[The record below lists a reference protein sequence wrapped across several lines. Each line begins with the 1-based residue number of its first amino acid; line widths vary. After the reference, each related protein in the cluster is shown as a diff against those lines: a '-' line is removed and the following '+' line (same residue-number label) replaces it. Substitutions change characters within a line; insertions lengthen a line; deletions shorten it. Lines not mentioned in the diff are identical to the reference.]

1 MALSQL
7 SQELSPPT
15 CRAACAPFTPSN
27 SGQRSPPTYYRGC
40 WHVVSRGFFLGYRPY
55 NPRPQEK
62 EFTTRRPSSSTRRCS
77 VRLAPIAE
85 DSSLLPPV
93 GVWAV
98 LNPSVADHPLRP
110 ATDRRLG
117 RPLPPQLANR
127 PRTPPAAPGLFTDT
141 RLSSPRPQRST
152 RAYAVLSPIS
162 ERYPPPPGRLSTCYA
177 PVRHSGGSRKNP
189 LVRLACVTHAA
200 SVCPEPGSN
209 SPSK

>member
-1 MALSQL
+1 MVLPLRQ
-7 SQELSPPT
+7 
-15 CRAACAPFTPSN
+15 
-27 SGQRSPPTYYRGC
+27 G
-40 WHVVSRGFFLGYRPY
+40 
-55 NPRPQEK
+55 
-62 EFTTRRPSSSTRRCS
+62 FTTRRPSSSTRRCS

-127 PRTPPAAPGLFTDT
+127 PRTPPAAPGLFTET
-141 RLSSPRPQRST
+141 PLSSPRPCRST

-177 PVRHSGGSRKNP
+177 PVRHSGDSRKSP
-189 LVRLACVTHAA
+189 LVRLACVRHAA